1 MTKLRIIQAQLNQH
15 VGDIDGNVQR
25 ILDAQWQAGAQ
36 GADIVITPELS
47 VLGYPG
53 KDLCNDPDV
62 LTKVESAVADLCE
75 RSKGGPA
82 LLFGA
87 PLRLP
92 GSTKVT
98 NALLFIHDGKVLA
111 RVDKQNRPD
120 YGVFNEKRLFAQGQ
134 PSTPVTFKGVRIGIM
149 NCEDG
154 WFEDNSQHW
163 SEDYRD
169 VASGLKQQGAE
180 LILWPN
186 ASPFALDKQQHRLE
200 NVVGRRARETGLAH
214 FYTNQVGGQDEL
226 IFDGAGIVVNGA
238 GKLVLQQPAFQA
250 DLGIAEWDDGIVTSP
265 MQNAQLPASHA
276 EQAYQGVVLAI
287 RDYVRKQGFKSV
299 IVGLSGGIDSTLTVA
314 MAVDALGAE
323 AVHCV
328 RLPSRYTADISNDD
342 AAALVRNLGIPDE
355 NFLTIPIEDAFNASR
370 DAIAKAVEKAG
381 GAPLSAGV
389 ADENLQ
395 ARERGKMLM
404 YLSNEYGHLMLTTG
418 NKSELSVGYSTLYG
432 DMCGGFAVLKDLYKT
447 LVFDCARW
455 RNTGHAPWFLGP
467 AGDVIPQRVIDRPPT
482 AELRNGQTDA
492 QSLGEYDHLDFVLE
506 QINEQRQPLDV
517 AAQRFFDNFKDA
529 TDGLRLPDRVTANA
543 YARRVHR
550 MLNANEYKRYQ
561 YAPGPR
567 VTEYG
572 LGAGDRDYPI
582 TDGTKHWRYG

>member
-1 MTKLRIIQAQLNQH
+1 MAKLRIAQAQLNQH

-25 ILDAQWQAGAQ
+25 ILAAQAQAARD

-47 VLGYPG
+47 ILGYPG
-53 KDLCNDPDV
+53 KDLCSDPDV
-62 LTKVESAVADLCE
+62 LTKVESALADLCE
-75 RSKGGPA
+75 HSKNGPA
-82 LLFGA
+82 LVVGA

-92 GSTKVT
+92 GSDKVT
-98 NALLFIHDGKVLA
+98 NAALFIHDGKVLA
-111 RVDKQNRPD
+111 RIDKQNRPD

-134 PSTPVTFKGVRIGIM
+134 PAAPFMFKGVKIGVM
-149 NCEDG
+149 VCEDG

-169 VASGLKQQGAE
+169 VAGGLKAKGAQ
-180 LILWPN
+180 LVLWPN
-186 ASPFALDKQQHRLE
+186 ASPFALDKQQHRLH
-200 NVVGRRARETGLAH
+200 NVVTRRARETGLAH
-214 FYTNQVGGQDEL
+214 FYTNQIGGQDEL
-226 IFDGAGIVVNGA
+226 IFDGASVVVDGS
-238 GKLVLQQPAFQA
+238 GRCILQQPAFVE
-250 DLGIAEWDDGIVTSP
+250 DLGIVDWDNNVVSSSAVKADWPTSR
-265 MQNAQLPASHA
+265 AQ
-276 EQAYQGVVLAI
+276 QAYEATVLAI

-314 MAVDALGAE
+314 MAVDALGPQ

-342 AAALVRNLGIPDE
+342 AAALVRNLGIPNE
-355 NFLTIPIEDAFNASR
+355 NFLTIPIEDAFTASR
-370 DAIAKAVEKAG
+370 DAIQRAVGK
-381 GAPLSAGV
+381 PLSAGI

-404 YLSNEYGHLMLTTG
+404 YLSNEYGHLLLSTG

-447 LVFDCARW
+447 MVFDCARW
-455 RNTGHAPWFLGP
+455 RNVGHTSWFLGP
-467 AGDVIPQRVIDRPPT
+467 EGAVIPERVINRPPT

-492 QSLGEYDHLDFVLE
+492 ASLGEYDHLDFVLG
-506 QINEQRQPLDV
+506 QINEGRAPLERV
-517 AAQRFFDNFKDA
+517 IERFFINFKDA
-529 TDGLRLPDRVTANA
+529 HGILQVPDRTTAA
-543 YARRVHR
+543 TYATRVHR